1 MHANHCILL
10 FLMKGDG
17 EIRTGKYSPEETA
30 AVKNAVEEYCSMKQ
44 ISIARLCSE
53 CDHKAELKGAWMEIA
68 KRLPYR
74 SVQSVYRHGL
84 RQMHPFKRGTWSD
97 EEVEILIGYVAQHG
111 KKWATIQNK
120 LNRSADSCRDKYR
133 EFDDSY
139 VRGRWKENE
148 TEQLK
153 RLIREYL
160 KADPRADI
168 KELGK
173 MVQAEQ
179 IKIPWSVISRRM
191 GKRSRLSCFKKWQK
205 LTGLLPPSDMS
216 QGGEELKQ
224 QQQPTSTN
232 SCTGNK
238 FTTSNQ
244 KKPDSSTR
252 HKSIS
257 NDNKSRNNLN
267 SSNQHRRYQLAS
279 TLCSDH
285 HAPTAGAAAA
295 NVIAKGL
302 SGGSKINCN
311 SKTGCGVDNEADVG
325 ELEDEAGAVVGEQDI
340 DMYIL
345 SEISQLGV
353 YRAADVAWETLLRY
367 SDNAQER
374 WYELLDEWQLTVM
387 DDSLLALPVSEIAQ
401 LILDRKTSA
410 LRAAETVEA
419 VDLPP
424 VPRTLQT
431 RDEYK
436 NVKI

>member
-1 MHANHCILL
+1 M
-10 FLMKGDG
+10 
-17 EIRTGKYSPEETA
+17 
-30 AVKNAVEEYCSMKQ
+30 
-44 ISIARLCSE
+44 
-53 CDHKAELKGAWMEIA
+53 
-68 KRLPYR
+68 
-74 SVQSVYRHGL
+74 
-84 RQMHPFKRGTWSD
+84 
-97 EEVEILIGYVAQHG
+97 
-111 KKWATIQNK
+111 
-120 LNRSADSCRDKYR
+120 
-133 EFDDSY
+133 
-139 VRGRWKENE
+139 
-148 TEQLK
+148 
-153 RLIREYL
+153 
-160 KADPRADI
+160 
-168 KELGK
+168 
-173 MVQAEQ
+173 
-179 IKIPWSVISRRM
+179 
-191 GKRSRLSCFKKWQK
+191 
-205 LTGLLPPSDMS
+205 
-216 QGGEELKQ
+216 
-224 QQQPTSTN
+224 
-232 SCTGNK
+232 
-238 FTTSNQ
+238 
-244 KKPDSSTR
+244 
-252 HKSIS
+252 
-257 NDNKSRNNLN
+257 
-267 SSNQHRRYQLAS
+267 
-279 TLCSDH
+279 CSDH